1 MPVEL
6 FPSKKEQRYGLDLI
20 VDLDIISTTLQI
32 TNHTSVKWHR
42 TSTFEVICNSKSKF
56 LAI

>member
-6 FPSKKEQRYGLDLI
+6 FPSKEEQRYGLDLI

-32 TNHTSVKWHR
+32 TNHT
-42 TSTFEVICNSKSKF
+42 
-56 LAI
+56 